1 VDFRVSITR
10 ATAQGIVARQIFDGM
25 RLRTVGKA
33 RRRFAALLLAVAVS
47 SSACSIVRWPATTSL
62 GGGRAE
68 VGVASFYGKRHR
80 GEPTASGELYD
91 ERKMTAAHPTLPFGT
106 QLEVTNLENRR
117 SVVVRVNDRGPF
129 VGNRIVDLSLAA
141 GRALG
146 MAEDGVARVRIRA
159 LR

>member
-1 VDFRVSITR
+1 
-10 ATAQGIVARQIFDGM
+10 
-25 RLRTVGKA
+25 
-33 RRRFAALLLAVAVS
+33 
-47 SSACSIVRWPATTSL
+47 
-62 GGGRAE
+62 
-68 VGVASFYGKRHR
+68 
-80 GEPTASGELYD
+80 
-91 ERKMTAAHPTLPFGT
+91 MTAAHPTLPFGT